1 VYEAP
6 LTRTS
11 GPGIDHRTVLIEIK
25 TMLAECLECAVE
37 DLPDDLS
44 FDDPSVRIDSLSLI
58 RLSAAIDE
66 RFDLWVPD
74 GSKPDDPVFRSV
86 TDLAEWIAAQLEARR
101 NGRAH

>member
-1 VYEAP
+1 VHEPTVIDARDAP
-6 LTRTS
+6 
-11 GPGIDHRTVLIEIK
+11 IDRCDVLIEIK
-25 TMLAECLECAVE
+25 TMLAECLECAV
-37 DLPDDLS
+37 DDIPDDLS

-86 TDLAEWIAAQLEARR
+86 TDLTEWIAAQLEARR